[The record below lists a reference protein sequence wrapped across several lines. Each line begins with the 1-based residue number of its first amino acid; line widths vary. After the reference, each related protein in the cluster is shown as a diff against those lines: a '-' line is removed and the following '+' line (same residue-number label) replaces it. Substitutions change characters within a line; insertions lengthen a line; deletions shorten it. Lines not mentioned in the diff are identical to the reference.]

1 MAADDECD
9 DLFALLQECSQNL
22 LGGLPL
28 TEDSPALPVPAA
40 ASPATAATTAQPA
53 GRPKQPLDREQSPSS
68 HLVGASP
75 EELDSIK
82 ELIHF
87 DHVYYKQEDGGNA
100 GTADIIMEDVPA
112 TVAATAAVNP
122 QDLPFPASSHASV
135 VTTAPA
141 SPASVV
147 EVEDTV
153 VIIEDSSSPAPS
165 DNSAHL
171 NLDFTTAGRSDLHG
185 CGLSGE
191 TLSIPSPPVSSA
203 FSMVPSP
210 SALSTETGYESA
222 VSPLSDCSF
231 KDESLFSDSPWE
243 DPLSELFPALV

>member
-1 MAADDECD
+1 M
-9 DLFALLQECSQNL
+9 
-22 LGGLPL
+22 
-28 TEDSPALPVPAA
+28 
-40 ASPATAATTAQPA
+40 
-53 GRPKQPLDREQSPSS
+53 
-68 HLVGASP
+68 GASP

-100 GTADIIMEDVPA
+100 GAADIVMEDVPA
-112 TVAATAAVNP
+112 TVAAVATETANP
-122 QDLPFPASSHASV
+122 QGLPFPASSHHASV
-135 VTTAPA
+135 VSTAPA
-141 SPASVV
+141 SPASVI

-153 VIIEDSSSPAPS
+153 VIIEDSSPAPS

-171 NLDFTTAGRSDLHG
+171 NLNFMSTRSSDLQG
-185 CGLSGE
+185 CGLPGE
-191 TLSIPSPPVSSA
+191 TLSVPAPPVSSA

-231 KDESLFSDSPWE
+231 REDSLFDDSPWK

>member
-1 MAADDECD
+1 M
-9 DLFALLQECSQNL
+9 
-22 LGGLPL
+22 PL
-28 TEDSPALPVPAA
+28 AEDSPALPVPAA
-40 ASPATAATTAQPA
+40 AAPTAAATTAQPA
-53 GRPKQPLDREQSPSS
+53 GRPRQPLGREQSPPSR
-68 HLVGASP
+68 LVGASP

-100 GTADIIMEDVPA
+100 GAADIVMEDVPE
-112 TVAATAAVNP
+112 TVAAAATATANP
-122 QDLPFPASSHASV
+122 QDLPFPASPHHASV

-141 SPASVV
+141 SPASVI

-171 NLDFTTAGRSDLHG
+171 NLNFTTAGNSDMQG
-185 CGLSGE
+185 CGLPGE
-191 TLSIPSPPVSSA
+191 TLLVPTPPVSSA

-222 VSPLSDCSF
+222 LSPLSDCSF
-231 KDESLFSDSPWE
+231 REDSLFDDSPWK